1 MVNDMM
7 LIQNNMSILQTKI
20 IVRNI
25 MVLIEKK
32 NITVQYC
39 MQSSNL

>member
-7 LIQNNMSILQTKI
+7 LIQILQTKI

-25 MVLIEKK
+25 VVLIENK
-32 NITVQYC
+32 NITVQ
-39 MQSSNL
+39 